1 MRAVQRCLPKRRQ
14 QLLGALASVD
24 LVSSGGASCSLVFP
38 SGCEREDVAAAADRK
53 VLEEKLLLDCSLN
66 SIVNEVSL
74 VNFFLLILRD
84 NRLMNPHS
92 N

>member
-38 SGCEREDVAAAADRK
+38 SGCEREDVAAADLK